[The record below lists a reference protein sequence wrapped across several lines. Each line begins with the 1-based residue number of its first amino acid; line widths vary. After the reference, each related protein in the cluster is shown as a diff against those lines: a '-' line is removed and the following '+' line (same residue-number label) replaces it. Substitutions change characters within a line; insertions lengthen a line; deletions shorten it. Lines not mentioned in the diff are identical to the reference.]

1 MNIDLNIENYDLND
15 ILNLFKLNKNF
26 DNNDLLRVKKI
37 VLKVHPD
44 KSGLDKEYFL
54 FYCKAFKILKQINEF
69 KSKDKKNTINKY
81 TKIDYLNDLDEQAN
95 QDIIDKLMKKK
106 KLDFNKWFNNLFEKL
121 NLNENEN
128 ENGYGD
134 WLKSDEDFHDSKN
147 VTNLNNMHNF
157 IEHKKNEMS
166 QIIKKDIY
174 KNIESAN
181 TNNNSLINDNNYTSG
196 IFSNLNYEDLKI
208 AHTNTLI
215 PVSNT
220 DYENKMKFNN
230 VNSYKNY
237 RDNQNLKSL
246 SKNESHAYLNREYIN
261 NEEIATNIA
270 YKLLNQEEKNREKNK
285 LWWSNLKLLS

>member
-1 MNIDLNIENYDLND
+1 
-15 ILNLFKLNKNF
+15 
-26 DNNDLLRVKKI
+26 
-37 VLKVHPD
+37 
-44 KSGLDKEYFL
+44 
-54 FYCKAFKILKQINEF
+54 
-69 KSKDKKNTINKY
+69 
-81 TKIDYLNDLDEQAN
+81 
-95 QDIIDKLMKKK
+95 MKKK

-121 NLNENEN
+121 NLNESD
-128 ENGYGD
+128 NGYGD
-134 WLKSDEDFHDSKN
+134 WLKSDEDFDDSKN

-166 QIIKKDIY
+166 QIIKKDTY

-246 SKNESHAYLNREYIN
+246 TKNESHAYLNREHIN